1 MNNLP
6 AGVSESRIDR
16 LMQEE
21 PEYPWTDEDLNEAY
35 REAQYA
41 ATDHPIRHQHAGGER
56 VRQIK
61 QKEHS
66 PMTTSHQKLAIIPG
80 EPQTLALRTPSG
92 KQVKSRIPG
101 APDQAY
107 YSLTDG
113 RSLYLPLEVG
123 AMIDQLKLRSGE
135 RVRILKRS
143 SRDWTVE
150 KVGAEPQTTAVQPR
164 EVIDGCKNHSTAS
177 APVNGAGEACSDIL
191 ARCYQS
197 AVEISLGAAEYAKTR
212 GLMIAPSFED
222 VRCVAS
228 VLMISETRGMR

>member
-41 ATDHPIRHQHAGGER
+41 ATDHPIPHQHAGGER
-56 VRQIK
+56 VRQTE
-61 QKEHS
+61 KEHS
-66 PMTTSHQKLAIIPG
+66 PMTASHTKLNIIPG
-80 EPQTLALRTPSG
+80 EPQTLALRTPTG

-123 AMIDQLKLRSGE
+123 SMIDQLKLRQGD

-150 KVGAEPQTTAVQPR
+150 KVGAELQKPAKSSAR
-164 EVIDGCKNHSTAS
+164 EMIDGCKENST
-177 APVNGAGEACSDIL
+177 PVNGAGEACSDIL